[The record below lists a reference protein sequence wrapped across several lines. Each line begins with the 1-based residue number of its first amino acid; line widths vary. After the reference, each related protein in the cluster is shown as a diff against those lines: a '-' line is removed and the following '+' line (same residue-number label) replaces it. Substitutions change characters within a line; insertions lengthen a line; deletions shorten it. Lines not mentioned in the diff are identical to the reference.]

1 MAQQLNYAIFNTDMG
16 WVGVLASA
24 EGLLGTTLPQPSAQE
39 AHQLLGDSVNRTT
52 CSLHLFKDLMERLK
66 AYFSGQRTTFPDKL
80 VLSPATYF
88 QREVWEK
95 TRLIPY
101 GETRS
106 YGWVAKQI
114 RNPRAVRAVGQAL
127 GKNPLPVIVPCHRVV
142 ASNGKLGG
150 FGGGVEMKRHLLSLE
165 TSAGTPIFLL
175 DSLRYQL

>member
-24 EGLLGTTLPQPSAQE
+24 EGLLGTTLPQRSAE
-39 AHQLLGDSVNRTT
+39 EVCQLLGDSVNRTT

-66 AYFSGQRTTFPDKL
+66 AFFSGQRTTFPDKL

-150 FGGGVEMKRHLLSLE
+150 FGGGVEMKRRLLSLE
-165 TSAGTPIFLL
+165 ASAGI
-175 DSLRYQL
+175 RQNVYHI